1 LTGLTLLKQFQEG
14 YSMARKSRTSERQ
27 VRKAAPAKRTPT
39 PRGTKSAPL
48 RFAHPFFTATPPA
61 QRAVSPATHTQSL
74 SQFAAQKLGPIP
86 KPARDP
92 AMQLQDIIGQPGT
105 DEIQAAGAIR
115 LHAMGDTGR
124 PGGANTE
131 QEQVAEAMTG
141 DYDPAAGGHNPAL
154 LLHLGDVIYGH
165 DKAQLYR
172 DEFYRAYMKYPG
184 KIIAIPGNHDGEVFA
199 GTDPVSLKEF
209 QNNFCAASAVVPK
222 TAADV
227 RIFRETMTQPGV
239 YWMLSAPFVNVI
251 GLYSNIAEGPGNLL
265 GANQDDQQIK
275 WLTKTLASLKQ
286 SGDHKAL
293 VIATHHPSY
302 SSGGHSGSPEMLVQI
317 DKACNDAGVV
327 PHALLAGH
335 SHTYQRYTR
344 TTKIAG
350 ATVQIP
356 YLVAGCGGHAASAV
370 TAATGQH
377 MGDTIFQKSL
387 QGYGYLLLTASK
399 TQVVIEMI
407 ETTNG
412 VKKSFD
418 KATVDIAGHRVS

>member
-1 LTGLTLLKQFQEG
+1 
-14 YSMARKSRTSERQ
+14 MARKSRTSKRQ

-74 SQFAAQKLGPIP
+74 AQFAAQKLGRIP

-92 AMQLQDIIGQPGT
+92 AMKLQDIIGQPGT

-275 WLTKTLASLKQ
+275 WLTKTMAGLKQ
-286 SGDHKAL
+286 SGDNKAL
-293 VIATHHPSY
+293 GDRDPPSRLQFRGPQRQPGHAGPDRQGLQRRRHRAARDARRSFAHLSALHAYGQNWRRQRANSLCGGGVRRPRGIGGDGGNRATH
-302 SSGGHSGSPEMLVQI
+302 
-317 DKACNDAGVV
+317 
-327 PHALLAGH
+327 
-335 SHTYQRYTR
+335 R
-344 TTKIAG
+344 
-350 ATVQIP
+350 
-356 YLVAGCGGHAASAV
+356 
-370 TAATGQH
+370 
-377 MGDTIFQKSL
+377 
-387 QGYGYLLLTASK
+387 GYRL
-399 TQVVIEMI
+399 
-407 ETTNG
+407 
-412 VKKSFD
+412 
-418 KATVDIAGHRVS
+418 